1 MKLNLFKP
9 VFLFCLCVC
18 FFCIQKAEAQ
28 IDCQIQVSSEM
39 PVCNG
44 SIITLSV
51 AQNVNYSYL
60 WSPNSETTSYIIIR
74 PTETSTYSVKVKDLI
89 TGDSCL
95 NSITVEVRPR
105 FETSIEQVQLTCSN
119 SENNN
124 GNTAMLQASAVGDL
138 YTYSWDLPPLNV
150 APGNP
155 RLAVGLKAHLW
166 YHVEITD
173 QYGCRQTDS
182 IYTKAYKNPIVEIDA
197 DPDTA
202 YIQKPYITFSF
213 ENTSPDTI
221 TNFFWDFG
229 DEQPSSSLETPRYT
243 YNKEGVFTTLLTVH
257 NAQGCDTVFAKE
269 VTILPVKLK
278 IPTIFTPNG
287 DGVNDYFVI
296 TEAPADSGD
305 TGEDLKSSTA
315 GHYKPVS
322 VYYERVELTI
332 VNRWGRKVYES
343 NDYRNDWDGGDLK
356 DGTYFYVLKCK
367 GRFDNH
373 VYKGAVA
380 IFGSGR

>member
-9 VFLFCLCVC
+9 VFFLSLCIC
-18 FFCIQKAEAQ
+18 FLNIQKAEAQ
-28 IDCQIQVSSEM
+28 IDCQIQVSSDM

-44 SIITLSV
+44 SLINLSV
-51 AQNVNYSYL
+51 AANVNYNYL
-60 WSPNSETTSYIIIR
+60 WSPNGETTSYIFIR
-74 PTETSTYSVKVKDLI
+74 PTQTTTY
-89 TGDSCL
+89 
-95 NSITVEVRPR
+95 TVEVTDSNTGETCSNSVTVTVRPR
-105 FETSIEQVQLTCSN
+105 FETSIEQLQLTCSN

-124 GNTAMLQASAVGDL
+124 GNTAMLRASAVGGD
-138 YTYSWDLPPLNV
+138 YTYSWNVPPLNV
-150 APGNP
+150 APGKPN
-155 RLAVGLKAHLW
+155 LAVGLKAHLW

-182 IYTKAYKNPIVEIDA
+182 IFTKAYKNPIVEIDA

-213 ENTSPDTI
+213 ENISSDTI

-229 DEQPSSSLETPRYT
+229 DDQPSSSLETPRYT
-243 YNKEGVFTTLLTVH
+243 YNQEGVFTTLLTVN

-296 TEAPADSGD
+296 TEAPSGSDD
-305 TGEDLKSSTA
+305 TGEDLKSSAT
-315 GHYKPVS
+315 GYKPVS

-332 VNRWGRKVYES
+332 LNRWGRKVYSS
-343 NDYRNDWDGGDLK
+343 NNYQNDWDGGDLG

-367 GRFDNH
+367 GRFNDH
-373 VYKGAVA
+373 TYKGAVA